1 MYHKIDFSKLTLMD
15 ALDIAILVEI
25 EAFDRYT
32 FFTNQ
37 LGHRYPDD
45 ASDIFRRMAES
56 EKKHAD
62 ELSQRRKALFGDTP
76 VVVNKDSLFDVEAPE
91 IGSISWNMSPFKALQ
106 LVLSSEEKSY
116 AFYNEAFSYLNDA
129 EIQTLFTEL
138 RDEEAEHARM
148 IKEIITALPPE
159 AHMDLDDE
167 D

>member
-1 MYHKIDFSKLTLMD
+1 MYHKIDFSKLSLMD

-32 FFTNQ
+32 LFTTQ

-91 IGSISWNMSPFKALQ
+91 VGSISWNMSPFKALQ

-116 AFYNEAFSYLNDA
+116 AFYNEAYSYVNDA